1 MSNRVITWLACG
13 LLIVA
18 GVGGGFYYYQYKSKQ
33 MVIDLIAQFAPVMDV
48 SFSELNVDLEGR
60 IELKAV
66 QLAPIGYRDNVLIDK
81 VEILSGSALSLFGAH
96 KWFKGELPR
105 QIELRFSNI
114 IFDLDADFMSEQS
127 NRNSLNSNEKTLWAL
142 ACTNETNFTSLA
154 RQLGL
159 AKLQMDVKINLQFD
173 PSGRVFKSTLESSVP
188 GLVEAVFQFELNSK
202 VPFDFYDRGMLSRA
216 SITHAAINVT
226 DTGFNLKR
234 VKYCAKQEGIKEAAY
249 SDFFQANVKLKML
262 ERQTGELPELEES
275 VLAFFKPRVNVK
287 LRLKPVDALSLP
299 AAFSQKFDVYR
310 AKGLT
315 LLVNNKVV
323 SLDYLPLLKGHS
335 VAVLNEQEEREEILS
350 ELKETHV
357 KRLAGQRVGM
367 FRSVSFAE
375 LADLQGKKIRLKTIV
390 GKEIEGVLVQVNE
403 DQLVVRRRVEQGIV
417 TYPVRKSNITSIK
430 VSR

>member
-1 MSNRVITWLACG
+1 M
-13 LLIVA
+13 
-18 GVGGGFYYYQYKSKQ
+18 
-33 MVIDLIAQFAPVMDV
+33 
-48 SFSELNVDLEGR
+48 
-60 IELKAV
+60 
-66 QLAPIGYRDNVLIDK
+66 
-81 VEILSGSALSLFGAH
+81 
-96 KWFKGELPR
+96 LPR

-249 SDFFQANVKLKML
+249 SDFF
-262 ERQTGELPELEES
+262 
-275 VLAFFKPRVNVK
+275 
-287 LRLKPVDALSLP
+287 RLL
-299 AAFSQKFDVYR
+299 
-310 AKGLT
+310 
-315 LLVNNKVV
+315 
-323 SLDYLPLLKGHS
+323 
-335 VAVLNEQEEREEILS
+335 
-350 ELKETHV
+350 
-357 KRLAGQRVGM
+357 
-367 FRSVSFAE
+367 
-375 LADLQGKKIRLKTIV
+375 
-390 GKEIEGVLVQVNE
+390 
-403 DQLVVRRRVEQGIV
+403 
-417 TYPVRKSNITSIK
+417 
-430 VSR
+430 